1 MEKMEY
7 IDILKLLEA
16 IRDFFTDPQNE
27 EKQRAFEELRQKIT
41 VKSTLPLLQKG
52 IVIKRALLDIA
63 TEQENDEDG
72 LVTSINFEKFMTFD
86 VLLAYSNIGPEIE
99 NVFKDAVF
107 YDMLWESG
115 VCDDI
120 LKYCERDYNKTV
132 DLIYRELSWENT
144 KELVAALKNLST
156 ESIEGLTKEFKEF
169 KANLDP
175 DLLNSMLEITG
186 NGDPLLQAVRD
197 GLDEGI
203 LSIVKTAQQKEKS
216 EEIKEEKVPEE

>member
-1 MEKMEY
+1 MEY
-7 IDILKLLEA
+7 I
-16 IRDFFTDPQNE
+16 
-27 EKQRAFEELRQKIT
+27 
-41 VKSTLPLLQKG
+41 V
-52 IVIKRALLDIA
+52 
-63 TEQENDEDG
+63 
-72 LVTSINFEKFMTFD
+72 
-86 VLLAYSNIGPEIE
+86 
-99 NVFKDAVF
+99 
-107 YDMLWESG
+107 
-115 VCDDI
+115 
-120 LKYCERDYNKTV
+120 NKTV

-203 LSIVKTAQQKEKS
+203 LDIVKTAQQKEKP
-216 EEIKEEKVPEE
+216 EETKEEKVPEE